1 MLQVAIR
8 SGAAIVLALAL
19 ANHAFARGDVP
30 DPQDRARLARYEWP
44 GPLDD
49 GLRRAGAVLRSAR
62 IAGRDPE
69 ALARRLAEPGP
80 AAIEP
85 LLDVLVHARVPNG
98 TDADLPQALSEP
110 QRAIVLAAIAR
121 LRFSAVRTVLDRR
134 LSDTTAS
141 VGMRIAALHVI
152 AVIGGPGDIV
162 RLASIAPRRADGQLD
177 DAARSALRGA
187 FSAILRRE
195 PRALRVAEQV
205 LRKRDATVG
214 KELLFALA
222 ELRDARVVR
231 LCFDVARNDPKL
243 SQQALALVRQSGRS
257 GEPELDRE
265 FSTWLV
271 SQIDPQRPEWTRAV
285 LLAIGV
291 LDEGDCVEA
300 LIGLID
306 DANLGVRESALSA
319 LRSISGS
326 TREADRSAWTAW
338 YGREEAWMTIDR
350 PRWVENLKD
359 EAPSKVVDALR
370 AYSDRRLFQ
379 SQLARDVLPLL
390 EREEPG
396 IQQLACETLGRL
408 GSRVAVAALAA
419 ELTGDDPAVE
429 AAARQALKK
438 LLGREVPHDFAAVQ
452 SMLSAN

>member
-1 MLQVAIR
+1 MLNVSIR
-8 SGAAIVLALAL
+8 SCATIVLALAL
-19 ANHAFARGDVP
+19 GSHAFALGDVL
-30 DPQDRARLARYEWP
+30 DPQERARLARYEWP

-62 IAGRDPE
+62 VAGRDPE
-69 ALARRLAEPGP
+69 SLARRLAEPGA
-80 AAIEP
+80 AAIGP
-85 LLDVLVHARVPNG
+85 LLDVLAHARVPKG
-98 TDADLPQALSEP
+98 VDSDLPQALSEP
-110 QRAIVLAAIAR
+110 QRALVLAAIAR
-121 LRFSAVRTVLDRR
+121 LQNPAVRTELDRR
-134 LSDTTAS
+134 LSETTAS
-141 VGMRIAALHVI
+141 EGTRIAALHVI
-152 AVIGGPGDIV
+152 GVIGGPGDIV

-195 PRALRVAEQV
+195 PSALRVAEQV

-257 GEPELDRE
+257 GEPELDRQ

-285 LLAIGV
+285 LLAIGA
-291 LDEGDCVEA
+291 LDEGDCVET

-306 DANLGVRESALSA
+306 DTNLGVRESALSA
-319 LRSISGS
+319 LRSIGGS
-326 TREADRSAWTAW
+326 TLGADGDAWMAW
-338 YGREEAWMTIDR
+338 YGREVAWMTSER

-359 EAPSKVVDALR
+359 ESPSKVVDALQ

-390 EREEPG
+390 ERDEPG
-396 IQQLACETLGRL
+396 LQELACETLARL
-408 GSRVAVAALAA
+408 GSRVAVPALAA
-419 ELTGDDPAVE
+419 ELSGHDPAVE
-429 AAARQALKK
+429 GAARRALTK
-438 LLGREVPHDFAAVQ
+438 LLGREVPHDFAALQ
-452 SMLSAN
+452 AMIPAN